1 MHGRILDILILGSVN
16 RSGQLDEIF
25 VHLETGASMK
35 YYTFIVHARNSNR
48 NSNHTNT
55 SGYE

>member
-1 MHGRILDILILGSVN
+1 MERILDILILGSVN

-35 YYTFIVHARNSNR
+35 YDTFIVHAR